1 MTSTG
6 PGDAP
11 FFDKRSVDVDRSFII
26 DYHRKLDAFAVGEN
40 PIEQRTL
47 GPPLE
52 NNPKTPPSSR
62 DEGLRLLHG
71 LETNLATSL
80 QTPQEA

>member
-11 FFDKRSVDVDRSFII
+11 FFDKRSVDVDRSYII

-40 PIEQRTL
+40 PIEQGRFSAAQIA
-47 GPPLE
+47 G
-52 NNPKTPPSSR
+52 
-62 DEGLRLLHG
+62 
-71 LETNLATSL
+71 
-80 QTPQEA
+80 

>member
-1 MTSTG
+1 MVLFSSHSL
-6 PGDAP
+6 P
-11 FFDKRSVDVDRSFII
+11 FWVKEKANMLKSEIREVEELDDWQPAVSF
-26 DYHRKLDAFAVGEN
+26 
-40 PIEQRTL
+40 TL